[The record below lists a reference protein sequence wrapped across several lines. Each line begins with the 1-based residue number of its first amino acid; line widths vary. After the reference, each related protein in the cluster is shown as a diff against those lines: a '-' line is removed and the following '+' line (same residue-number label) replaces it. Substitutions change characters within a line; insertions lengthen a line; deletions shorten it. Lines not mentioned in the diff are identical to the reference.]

1 MLWLLLAILTL
12 VIVFAAL
19 ALLAEVSYHRNET
32 AEMRQLKRAVEFM
45 RQEHQRNLRHR

>member
-1 MLWLLLAILTL
+1 MLWLILAVIAL
-12 VIVFAAL
+12 VFVVAAL
-19 ALLAEVSYHRNET
+19 AVIAEVTYHRNET

>member
-1 MLWLLLAILTL
+1 LMLWVLATLAL
-12 VIVFAAL
+12 VIVFFLIAL
-19 ALLAEVSYHRNET
+19 WAEVTYHRNET

>member
-1 MLWLLLAILTL
+1 MWWLILAVLTL
-12 VIVFAAL
+12 VFVVAVL
-19 ALLAEVSYHRNET
+19 AVIAEVTYHRNET